1 MKDIM
6 FLFGSGADT
15 DVNKKLESG
24 SKFAESI
31 IQNKY
36 ADKINNITQEDFRN
50 FKLISH
56 NSKKIFIQTIVH
68 NEKLAREMLSS
79 EDDVNLVMDYNN
91 GAENSDTT
99 KKKITEMCRNWYD
112 LITNTEIP
120 QEQSEEDSKNFF
132 LENAA
137 LFGSLDEKFNSLRY
151 PNKKDANAKRV
162 INAYWTV
169 FMVMFESLFGEISEL
184 DFDAVLKKLSDEKTV
199 AESMLSG
206 QSNCYYNTVSK
217 VKGNY
222 HIATTNYTALVSTAF
237 ENRANYLNGK
247 LSWFEDL
254 YNLTVYDCTQESE
267 RDLIVKHPKN
277 IIPFIFIPSG
287 VKPIVCPKQV
297 KEYTDFKS
305 NLESSSILC
314 VIGYRFNSEDNHIN
328 SFIAD
333 WLRKDKN
340 VLIYFNY
347 KENTEHKEDFNL
359 EDLYWIKMLIEG
371 GKYKTIDKIK
381 DFNFDV
387 IDEHKVIDIK
397 INKKNARETVSHF
410 VEKYNQRIAAM

>member
-15 DVNKKLESG
+15 DVNGDLVSG
-24 SKFAESI
+24 SQFAESI

-68 NEKLAREMLSS
+68 NENLAREKLSR
-79 EDDVNLVMDYNN
+79 EEVNLVIDYNN
-91 GAENSDTT
+91 GTKNSNTT
-99 KKKITEMCRNWYD
+99 KKKITKMCRKWYD

-184 DFDAVLKKLSDEKTV
+184 NFDAVLKKLSDEKTV
-199 AESMLSG
+199 AKNMLSG
-206 QSNCYYNTVSK
+206 KSNCYYNTVSK

-340 VLIYFNY
+340 TLIYFNY
-347 KENTEHKEDFNL
+347 EENTEHKEDFNL

-371 GKYKTIDKIK
+371 GKYKTIDKIEG
-381 DFNFDV
+381 FNFDF

-397 INKKNARETVSHF
+397 INKSNARETVSHF
-410 VEKYNQRIAAM
+410 VEQYNQRIAAM

>member
-15 DVNKKLESG
+15 DVNGDLVSG
-24 SKFAESI
+24 SQFAESI

-68 NEKLAREMLSS
+68 NENLAREKLSR
-79 EDDVNLVMDYNN
+79 EEVNLVIDYNN
-91 GAENSDTT
+91 GTKNSNTT
-99 KKKITEMCRNWYD
+99 KKKITKMCRKWYD

-184 DFDAVLKKLSDEKTV
+184 DFDTVLKKLSDEKTV
-199 AESMLSG
+199 AKNMLSG
-206 QSNCYYNTVSK
+206 QSDCYYNTVSK

-254 YNLTVYDCTQESE
+254 NNLTVYDCTQESE

-305 NLESSSILC
+305 NLESSSVLC

-340 VLIYFNY
+340 TLIYFNY
-347 KENTEHKEDFNL
+347 KENTEYKEDFNL
-359 EDLYWIKMLIEG
+359 EDLYWIKTLIEG
-371 GKYKTIDKIK
+371 GKYKTIDKIEG
-381 DFNFDV
+381 FNFDF

-397 INKKNARETVSHF
+397 INKNNAREMVSHF
-410 VEKYNQRIAAM
+410 VEQYNQRIAAM

>member
-1 MKDIM
+1 MKDII

-15 DVNKKLESG
+15 DVNGELVSG
-24 SKFAESI
+24 SQFAESI
-31 IQNKY
+31 IQNEY

-68 NEKLAREMLSS
+68 NENLAREKLSP
-79 EDDVNLVMDYNN
+79 ENVDLVMGYNN
-91 GAENSDTT
+91 NAENSDTT

-120 QEQSEEDSKNFF
+120 QEQSEEKNFF

-169 FMVMFESLFGEISEL
+169 FMVMFESIFGEISEL
-184 DFDAVLKKLSDEKTV
+184 NFDAVLKKLSDEKTV
-199 AESMLSG
+199 AKNMLSG
-206 QSNCYYNTVSK
+206 QSNYYYNTVSK

-267 RDLIVKHPKN
+267 RDLIVEHPEN

-305 NLESSSILC
+305 NLESSSVLC

-340 VLIYFNY
+340 TLIYFNY
-347 KENTEHKEDFNL
+347 EEGCKLENLH
-359 EDLYWIKMLIEG
+359 WIKTFIEG
-371 GKYKTIDKIK
+371 EKYKTIDKIK

-410 VEKYNQRIAAM
+410 VEKYNQRIVAM

>member
-15 DVNKKLESG
+15 DVNIKLVSG
-24 SKFAESI
+24 SQFAESI

-36 ADKINNITQEDFRN
+36 AKEINNITQEDFNN

-68 NEKLAREMLSS
+68 NENLAREMLSS

-91 GAENSDTT
+91 GTENSDTT
-99 KKKITEMCRNWYD
+99 KEKIAKMCKKWYD

-120 QEQSEEDSKNFF
+120 QEQSEKDAKEFF
-132 LENAA
+132 LKNAA

-169 FMVMFESLFGEISEL
+169 FMVMFKSLFGEISEL

-199 AESMLSG
+199 AKNMLSG
-206 QSNCYYNTVSK
+206 QSNCYYNTVNK

-297 KEYTDFKS
+297 KEYTVFKS
-305 NLESSSILC
+305 NLESSSVLC

-340 VLIYFNY
+340 TLIYFNY
-347 KENTEHKEDFNL
+347 EEGCNL
-359 EDLYWIKMLIEG
+359 EDLYWIKMLIKG
-371 GKYKTIDKIK
+371 GKYKTIDKIEG
-381 DFNFDV
+381 FNFDF

-397 INKKNARETVSHF
+397 INKNNAREMVSHF
-410 VEKYNQRIAAM
+410 VEQYNQRIAAM

>member
-15 DVNKKLESG
+15 DVNIKFVSG
-24 SKFAESI
+24 SQFAESI

-36 ADKINNITQEDFRN
+36 AKEINNITQEDFNN

-79 EDDVNLVMDYNN
+79 EDDVNLVIDYNN
-91 GAENSDTT
+91 GTKNSNTT
-99 KKKITEMCRNWYD
+99 KKKITKMCRKWYD

-120 QEQSEEDSKNFF
+120 QEQSEEDSKKFF

-169 FMVMFESLFGEISEL
+169 FMVMFESIFGEISEL
-184 DFDAVLKKLSDEKTV
+184 DFDTVLKKLSDEKTV
-199 AESMLSG
+199 AKNMLSG
-206 QSNCYYNTVSK
+206 QSDCYYNTVNK

-222 HIATTNYTALVSTAF
+222 HIATTNYTAFVSTAF

-347 KENTEHKEDFNL
+347 EEGCKLENLH
-359 EDLYWIKMLIEG
+359 WIKMLIEG
-371 GKYKTIDKIK
+371 GKYKTIDKIEG
-381 DFNFDV
+381 FNFDF

-397 INKKNARETVSHF
+397 INEKNAREMVSHF
-410 VEKYNQRIAAM
+410 VEQYNQRIAAM

>member
-15 DVNKKLESG
+15 DVNGDLVSG
-24 SKFAESI
+24 SQFAESI

-68 NEKLAREMLSS
+68 NENLAREKLSR
-79 EDDVNLVMDYNN
+79 EEVNLVIDYNN
-91 GAENSDTT
+91 GTKNSNTT
-99 KKKITEMCRNWYD
+99 KKKITKMCRKWYD

-199 AESMLSG
+199 AKNMLSG
-206 QSNCYYNTVSK
+206 QSDCYYNTVSK

-254 YNLTVYDCTQESE
+254 YNLTIYDCTQESE
-267 RDLIVKHPKN
+267 RDLIVEHPEN

-305 NLESSSILC
+305 NLESSSVLC

-347 KENTEHKEDFNL
+347 EEGCKLENLH
-359 EDLYWIKMLIEG
+359 WIKTFFEG
-371 GKYKTIDKIK
+371 GKYKTIDKIEG
-381 DFNFDV
+381 FNFDF

-397 INKKNARETVSHF
+397 INKNNAREMVSHF
-410 VEKYNQRIAAM
+410 VEQYNQRIAAM

>member
-15 DVNKKLESG
+15 DVNGDLVSG
-24 SKFAESI
+24 SQFAESI

-68 NEKLAREMLSS
+68 NENLAREKLSP
-79 EDDVNLVMDYNN
+79 EDVDLVMGYNN
-91 GAENSDTT
+91 NAENSDTT
-99 KKKITEMCRNWYD
+99 KKKITEMCRKWYD

-169 FMVMFESLFGEISEL
+169 FMVMFKSLFGEISEL

-199 AESMLSG
+199 AKNMLSG
-206 QSNCYYNTVSK
+206 KSNCYYNTVSK

-254 YNLTVYDCTQESE
+254 NNLTVYDCTQESE
-267 RDLIVKHPKN
+267 RDLIVEHPEN

-305 NLESSSILC
+305 NLESSSVLC

-340 VLIYFNY
+340 TLIYFNY
-347 KENTEHKEDFNL
+347 KENTEYKEDFNL
-359 EDLYWIKMLIEG
+359 EDLYWIKTLIEG
-371 GKYKTIDKIK
+371 GKYKTIDKIEG
-381 DFNFDV
+381 FNFDF

-397 INKKNARETVSHF
+397 INEKNAREMVSHF
-410 VEKYNQRIAAM
+410 VEQYNQRIAAM

>member
-15 DVNKKLESG
+15 DVNGDLVSG
-24 SKFAESI
+24 SQLAESI

-68 NEKLAREMLSS
+68 NENLAREKLSP
-79 EDDVNLVMDYNN
+79 EDVDLVMGYNN
-91 GAENSDTT
+91 NAENSDTT
-99 KKKITEMCRNWYD
+99 KKKITEMCRKWYD

-120 QEQSEEDSKNFF
+120 QEQSEKDSKNFF

-184 DFDAVLKKLSDEKTV
+184 NFDAVLKKLSDEKTV
-199 AESMLSG
+199 AKNMLSG
-206 QSNCYYNTVSK
+206 QSDCYYNTVNK

-305 NLESSSILC
+305 NLESSSVLC

-347 KENTEHKEDFNL
+347 KENT
-359 EDLYWIKMLIEG
+359 
-371 GKYKTIDKIK
+371 
-381 DFNFDV
+381 
-387 IDEHKVIDIK
+387 
-397 INKKNARETVSHF
+397 
-410 VEKYNQRIAAM
+410 

>member
-15 DVNKKLESG
+15 DVNGDLVSG
-24 SKFAESI
+24 SQFAESI

-68 NEKLAREMLSS
+68 NENLAREKLSR
-79 EDDVNLVMDYNN
+79 EEVNLVIDYNN
-91 GAENSDTT
+91 GTKNSNTT
-99 KKKITEMCRNWYD
+99 KKKITKMCRKWYD

-184 DFDAVLKKLSDEKTV
+184 NFDAVLKKLSDEKTV
-199 AESMLSG
+199 AKNMLSG
-206 QSNCYYNTVSK
+206 KSNCYYNTVSK
-217 VKGNY
+217 VKCNY

-340 VLIYFNY
+340 TLIYFNY
-347 KENTEHKEDFNL
+347 EENTEHKEDFNL

-371 GKYKTIDKIK
+371 GKYKTIDKIEG
-381 DFNFDV
+381 FNFDF

-397 INKKNARETVSHF
+397 INKSNARETVSHF
-410 VEKYNQRIAAM
+410 VEQYNQRIAAM

>member
-15 DVNKKLESG
+15 DVNKKLVSG

>member
-15 DVNKKLESG
+15 DVNKKLVSG

-68 NEKLAREMLSS
+68 NENLARKKLSC
-79 EDDVNLVMDYNN
+79 EEVNLVIDYNN
-91 GAENSDTT
+91 GTKNSNTT
-99 KKKITEMCRNWYD
+99 KKKITKMCRDWYRIIMGD
-112 LITNTEIP
+112 ISRED
-120 QEQSEEDSKNFF
+120 QSKKFF

-169 FMVMFESLFGEISEL
+169 FMVMFESIFGEISEL
-184 DFDAVLKKLSDEKTV
+184 NFDAVLKKLSDEKTV
-199 AESMLSG
+199 AKNMLSG
-206 QSNCYYNTVSK
+206 QSNCYYNTVNK
-217 VKGNY
+217 VKGNC

-267 RDLIVKHPKN
+267 RDLIAEHPEN

-305 NLESSSILC
+305 NLESSSVLC

-347 KENTEHKEDFNL
+347 EEGCKLENLH
-359 EDLYWIKMLIEG
+359 WIKTFIEG
-371 GKYKTIDKIK
+371 EKYKTIDKIE
-381 DFNFDV
+381 DFNFDI

-397 INKKNARETVSHF
+397 INAENARKTVSHF
-410 VEKYNQRIAAM
+410 VEKYNQRIVAM

>member
-1 MKDIM
+1 MKDII

-15 DVNKKLESG
+15 DVNKKLVSG

-68 NEKLAREMLSS
+68 NENLAREKLSR
-79 EDDVNLVMDYNN
+79 EEVNLVIDYNN
-91 GAENSDTT
+91 GTKNSNTT
-99 KKKITEMCRNWYD
+99 KKKITKMCRKWYD
-112 LITNTEIP
+112 LITNTKIP

-199 AESMLSG
+199 AKNMLSG

-347 KENTEHKEDFNL
+347 KENTEDKEDFNL
-359 EDLYWIKMLIEG
+359 VDLYWIKTFIEG

-397 INKKNARETVSHF
+397 INKKNARKTVLHF
-410 VEKYNQRIAAM
+410 VEQYNQRIAAM

>member
-15 DVNKKLESG
+15 DVNKKLVSG

-79 EDDVNLVMDYNN
+79 EDDVNLVIDYNN
-91 GAENSDTT
+91 GTKNSNTT
-99 KKKITEMCRNWYD
+99 KKKITKMCRKWYD

-169 FMVMFESLFGEISEL
+169 FMVMFESIFGEISEL
-184 DFDAVLKKLSDEKTV
+184 DFDTVLKKLSDEKTV
-199 AESMLSG
+199 AKNMLSG
-206 QSNCYYNTVSK
+206 QSDCYYNTVNK

-222 HIATTNYTALVSTAF
+222 HIATTNYTAFVSTAF

-305 NLESSSILC
+305 NLESSSVLC

-340 VLIYFNY
+340 TLIYFNY
-347 KENTEHKEDFNL
+347 EEGCNL

-371 GKYKTIDKIK
+371 GKYKTIDKIEG
-381 DFNFDV
+381 FNFDF

-397 INKKNARETVSHF
+397 INKNNAREMVSHF
-410 VEKYNQRIAAM
+410 VEQYNQRIAAM

>member
-15 DVNKKLESG
+15 DVNIKFVSG
-24 SKFAESI
+24 SQFAESI

-68 NEKLAREMLSS
+68 NENLAREMLSS
-79 EDDVNLVMDYNN
+79 EDDVNLVIDYNN
-91 GAENSDTT
+91 GTKNSNTT
-99 KKKITEMCRNWYD
+99 KKKITKMCRKWYD

-120 QEQSEEDSKNFF
+120 QEQSEKDSKNFF

-199 AESMLSG
+199 AKNMLSG
-206 QSNCYYNTVSK
+206 ESNCYYNTVNK

-254 YNLTVYDCTQESE
+254 NNLTVYDCTQESE

-305 NLESSSILC
+305 NLESSSVLC

-340 VLIYFNY
+340 TLIYFNY
-347 KENTEHKEDFNL
+347 KENTEYKEDFNL
-359 EDLYWIKMLIEG
+359 EDLYWIKTLIEG
-371 GKYKTIDKIK
+371 GKYKTIDKIEG
-381 DFNFDV
+381 FNFDF

-397 INKKNARETVSHF
+397 INKNNAREMVSHF
-410 VEKYNQRIAAM
+410 VEQYNQRIAAM

>member
-15 DVNKKLESG
+15 DVNGDLVSG
-24 SKFAESI
+24 SQFAESI

-68 NEKLAREMLSS
+68 NENLAREKLSP
-79 EDDVNLVMDYNN
+79 EDVDLVMGYNN
-91 GAENSDTT
+91 NAENSDTT
-99 KKKITEMCRNWYD
+99 KKKITEMCRKWYD

-184 DFDAVLKKLSDEKTV
+184 NFDAVLKKLSDEKTV
-199 AESMLSG
+199 AKNMLSG
-206 QSNCYYNTVSK
+206 KSNCYYNTVSK

-305 NLESSSILC
+305 NLESSSVLC

-340 VLIYFNY
+340 TLIYFNY
-347 KENTEHKEDFNL
+347 KENTEYKEDFNL
-359 EDLYWIKMLIEG
+359 EDLYWIKTLIEG
-371 GKYKTIDKIK
+371 GKYKTIDKIEG
-381 DFNFDV
+381 FNFDF

-397 INKKNARETVSHF
+397 INKNNAREMVSHF
-410 VEKYNQRIAAM
+410 VEQYNQRIAAM